1 MMSLGRAHRLYL
13 LNRIDR
19 LKRRGVKWT
28 AEEVAGCYTMEQFLD
43 YLEARGD
50 DEAEAA
56 PCYCFEVGR
65 RSAPGCR
72 HDYIDSGVYKLSAGV
87 FYHRRWAARTTSRR
101 RRSAGRP
108 R

>member
-19 LKRRGVKWT
+19 LKRRGVRWT

-72 HDYIDSGVYKLSAGV
+72 HDIDSGVYKLSAGV